1 MKTFKDLKFIWFFR
15 SPKVCSKAEVTLNN
29 HKIEVWV
36 NSDDGYEVFIES
48 LPELNKE
55 YCNEREV
62 TKIMKKVQEMGS

>member
-29 HKIEVWV
+29 HKIEGCV

-55 YCNEREV
+55 SLS
-62 TKIMKKVQEMGS
+62 MGQKVNRSKLQKN